1 MELGLQQSLILTQ
14 QLVMTPQLQQAIK
27 LLQLSRLELA
37 EMIQQEMEQNPA
49 LEESL
54 VDELSDKNI
63 TALES
68 TVDSPEKET
77 LTKEV
82 TIEEKIRTDTDWEN
96 YINEYNSTGRVYT
109 ESENTEAPNYEAF
122 TSEKKTLKDHLQ
134 WQLGLSGLNEKQEEI
149 GIMMIG
155 NLNKDGYL
163 CSDVEE
169 IAQAC
174 NADIKMVEEVLSI
187 LQTFDPP
194 GVCARDLC
202 ETLLIQVQQLGI
214 NNPIIIEIIKNH
226 LKNLENR
233 NTKKIA
239 KALKISLD
247 DVRAAVNIIQYL
259 EPKPGR
265 KFSTD
270 EPAYIIPDIY
280 VYKDGDGFKI
290 IMNDDGLPKLKI
302 NRFYKD
308 AIANGRKISKDTK
321 NYLNEKMQSASWL
334 IKSIQQRQ
342 KTIYLVMESILKFQ
356 KDFFENGIAYLKPLI
371 LKDIAE
377 DIEMHESTISRVTTN
392 KYAYTPQGLF
402 ELKYFFNSSIE
413 RTGGESMASASVK
426 DRIRLLI
433 ENEDHESPL
442 SDEKLSSILQEANIQ
457 IARRTVAKYRK
468 VLNILPSNKRKQL

>member
-49 LEESL
+49 LEESNTL
-54 VDELSDKNI
+54 ESNEYKI
-63 TALES
+63 TAK
-68 TVDSPEKET
+68 EKET
-77 LTKEV
+77 QSSETETPVKEV
-82 TIEEKIRTDTDWEN
+82 TIDETVQNDTDWEN

-109 ESENTEAPNYEAF
+109 QSETTEAPNFEAF
-122 TSEKKTLKDHLQ
+122 TSEKKTLDDHLL
-134 WQLGLSGLNEKQEEI
+134 WQLRLHALNEIDEKI
-149 GIMMIG
+149 GHMIIG
-155 NLNKDGYL
+155 NLNRDGYL
-163 CSDVEE
+163 CSDIEE
-169 IAQAC
+169 IASSLESSAEH
-174 NADIKMVEEVLSI
+174 VEEVLGL

-202 ETLLIQVQQLGI
+202 ETLLIQVGQLGI
-214 NNPIIIEIIKNH
+214 ENRIITEIIKHH

-233 NTKKIA
+233 NSKKIA
-239 KALKISLD
+239 KALKISVD
-247 DVRAAVNIIQYL
+247 DVRAAVKIIQYL

-270 EPAYIIPDIY
+270 EPAYITPDIY
-280 VYKDGDGFKI
+280 VYRHEDGFKI
-290 IMNDDGLPKLKI
+290 VMNDDGLPKLRI
-302 NRFYKD
+302 NRFYKN
-308 AIANGRKISKDTK
+308 AVAKGQKISKETK

-334 IKSIQQRQ
+334 IKSIHQRQ

-356 KDFFENGIAYLKPLI
+356 REFFEKGIAYLKPLI

-426 DRIRLLI
+426 EKIRLLI
-433 ENEDHESPL
+433 QKEDALAPL
-442 SDEKLSSILQEANIQ
+442 SDEKIATILQDANIQ

>member
-49 LEESL
+49 LEES
-54 VDELSDKNI
+54 VIDELSDKNI
-63 TALES
+63 TALENK
-68 TVDSPEKET
+68 TGSPEKESPV
-77 LTKEV
+77 KEI
-82 TIEEKIRTDTDWEN
+82 TIEEKIRTDTNWEN
-96 YINEYNSTGRVYT
+96 YINEYNSTGRVHT

-134 WQLGLSGLNEKQEEI
+134 WQLRLHELTEEETKI
-149 GIMMIG
+149 GHTIIG
-155 NLNKDGYL
+155 NLNRDGYL
-163 CSDVEE
+163 CIEVEE

-174 NADIKMVEEVLSI
+174 DAKIEQIEDVLSV

-194 GVCARDLC
+194 GVCARNLC

-214 NNPIIIEIIKNH
+214 ENPIITQIIKYH

-233 NTKKIA
+233 NSKKIA
-239 KALKISLD
+239 KALKISTD
-247 DVRAAVNIIQYL
+247 DVRAAVKIIQYL

-265 KFSTD
+265 KFSTE
-270 EPAYIIPDIY
+270 EPAYITPDIY

-290 IMNDDGLPKLKI
+290 VMNDDGMPKLKI

-308 AIANGRKISKDTK
+308 AIANGRKISKEAK

-334 IKSIQQRQ
+334 IKSIHQRQ

-356 KDFFENGIAYLKPLI
+356 KEFFEHGIAYLKPLI

-392 KYAYTPQGLF
+392 KYAYTPQGIF

-426 DRIRLLI
+426 DKIRLMI

-442 SDEKLSSILQEANIQ
+442 SDEKLSSILQDANIQ

>member
-1 MELGLQQSLILTQ
+1 MDLGLQQSLILTQ

-49 LEESL
+49 LEESGP
-54 VDELSDKNI
+54 DELSDKNI

-68 TVDSPEKET
+68 KTDSPEKESPV
-77 LTKEV
+77 KEV
-82 TIEEKIRTDTDWEN
+82 TIEEKVRSDTDWEN
-96 YINEYNSTGRVYT
+96 YINEYNSTGRLYS

-122 TSEKKTLKDHLQ
+122 TSGKKTLKDHLQ
-134 WQLGLSGLNEKQEEI
+134 WQLRLHGLNEEQEKV

-155 NLNKDGYL
+155 NLNRDGYL

-174 NADIKMVEEVLSI
+174 NSDLPLVEDVLST

-194 GVCARDLC
+194 GVCARNLC
-202 ETLLIQVQQLGI
+202 ETLLIQVKQLGI
-214 NNPIIIEIIKNH
+214 DNPIIIEIIKNH

-233 NTKKIA
+233 NSKKIA
-239 KALKISLD
+239 KALKISTD

-270 EPAYIIPDIY
+270 EPAYITPDIY
-280 VYKDGDGFKI
+280 VYKDGDNFKI
-290 IMNDDGLPKLKI
+290 VMNDDGLPKLKI
-302 NRFYKD
+302 NRFYRD
-308 AIANGRKISKDTK
+308 TIANGRKISKEAK

-334 IKSIQQRQ
+334 IKSIHQRQ

-356 KDFFENGIAYLKPLI
+356 KEFFEKGIAYLKPLI

-402 ELKYFFNSSIE
+402 ELKFFFNSSIE

-426 DRIRLLI
+426 DKIRLLI
-433 ENEDHESPL
+433 INEDHENPL
-442 SDEKLSSILQEANIQ
+442 SDEKLSNILQDANIQ

-468 VLNILPSNKRKQL
+468 VLNIFPSNKRKQL

>member
-49 LEESL
+49 LEESM

-68 TVDSPEKET
+68 TTDSPEKET

-174 NADIKMVEEVLSI
+174 NADIKIVEEVLSI

-356 KDFFENGIAYLKPLI
+356 KTFFENGIAYLKPLI

-442 SDEKLSSILQEANIQ
+442 SDEKLSSILQDANIQ